1 MTQCILV
8 VDDEK
13 DVRELV
19 CSMLEGSGYRA
30 VPAAGGRQALE
41 QLASLT
47 PDLVI
52 TDVVMPEVDGLEV
65 LLGLRRLAPLAGALV
80 MSGGG
85 RAAPDASLE
94 SARKLGAGAVLCKPF
109 TKREMLSAVHQALAR
124 RAALRTSPQP
134 SRQEPL

>member
-8 VDDEK
+8 VDDEA

-19 CSMLEGSGYRA
+19 CRMLEKEGYKA
-30 VPAAGGRQALE
+30 VPAEGGRQALE
-41 QLASLT
+41 QLASLK

-65 LLGLRRLAPLAGALV
+65 LLKLRSLAPLAGALV

-85 RAAPDASLE
+85 RSAPEIHLE
-94 SARKLGAGAVLCKPF
+94 NARRLGASGVLRKPF
-109 TKREMLSAVHQALAR
+109 TKTEMLDAVHQVLAHR
-124 RAALRTSPQP
+124 PASQP
-134 SRQEPL
+134 YTQEQR